1 MSQPNVADVARIAQ
15 VSRQTVSNVINTPG
29 IVKPATR
36 IRVEAAIAKLGYRPN
51 LSARR
56 LRQQKSATLGI
67 RLDPMM
73 NGISGAVLDRFLH
86 ALTEQADA
94 RGLRIL
100 LFTAATPEA
109 EIEQIRRLREAAEVD
124 AFVLT
129 ATFHQDPRTEWLIEN
144 RIPFVT
150 FGRPWGIDDMTDP
163 QHLWV
168 DVNGRQGVYD
178 ATISLLDQGV
188 QRVGWLGWP
197 RPSGTGD
204 DRRSGWEDA
213 MRERLGLG
221 DDQLRALCI
230 ESHDGVPQST
240 AAVVAT
246 LVAGRAAALADGG
259 AGTGASADEFGLEAL
274 VCASD
279 TLALG
284 ALIATSSAGLRDLPI
299 IGFDDTPV
307 AAAVGLSSVMQP
319 LAEVA
324 AGALDLLMGPT
335 GNTVGVPN
343 LAPNEAH
350 RLIAPRLVERR
361 SNHLP
366 LSEPSPSLTR

>member
-1 MSQPNVADVARIAQ
+1 MRQPTVEDVARIAQ
-15 VSRQTVSNVINTPG
+15 VSRQTVSNVLNSPA
-29 IVKPATR
+29 IVKTATR
-36 IRVEAAIAKLGYRPN
+36 TRVQAAIAELGYRPN

-188 QRVGWLGWP
+188 RRVGWLGWP

-204 DRRSGWEDA
+204 DRRLGWEDA

-221 DDQLRALCI
+221 DDELRALCT
-230 ESHDGVPQST
+230 ESHDGVPQAT

-246 LVAGRAAALADGG
+246 LVAGRAAALGGDGPSFG
-259 AGTGASADEFGLEAL
+259 EFGLEAL

-319 LAEVA
+319 LDEVA

-350 RLIAPRLVERR
+350 RLIAPRLVKRS

-366 LSEPSPSLTR
+366 LAEPSPALKS